1 MSEPLLLDLASAA
14 HKASAHEVYARLR
27 VDTPICRIKLARGQT
42 AWLVT
47 RYDDVSRMLK
57 DDRLA
62 KDPANAL
69 TPEMLAKQPRI
80 PGFLTPLTRNMLGM
94 DDPDHARLK
103 RLVQAGFTPKRM
115 DQLAGRT
122 EEIVEKLIH
131 GFKRERSFDLVSAFA
146 LPLPVTVISE
156 LLGVPE
162 ADQARFA
169 HWSQILL
176 SAPTDSWRIVLS
188 LPGMVFFIRYLRK
201 LIAMKRR
208 QPADD
213 LVSMLVE
220 LEADGDRLSGEELQA
235 MIAILLSA
243 GHETTTNLIGNGMLA
258 LLRNPRQREQLASQ
272 PELAA
277 KAVEEL
283 LRYDGPV
290 EATTFRYARSDIEI
304 AGTRIGRGDIVLGSV
319 ASANRDERQF
329 TNPDILDFE
338 RTPNRHLTFGEG
350 GHYCVGAALARMEG
364 RVAFNALLRHFP
376 DIGLAA
382 PDEDLRWRASPVLR
396 GLDKLV
402 LAARHRTAAPT

>member
-1 MSEPLLLDLASAA
+1 MPEPLMLDLAGQA
-14 HKASAHEVYARLR
+14 HKAAAHEVYSRLR
-27 VDTPICRIKLARGQT
+27 VDTPICRIRLSRRQT
-42 AWLVT
+42 GWLVT
-47 RYDDVSRMLK
+47 RYDDVSRLLK

-62 KDPANAL
+62 KDPANAM

-80 PGFLTPLTRNMLGM
+80 PGLLTPLTRNMLGM

-103 RLVQAGFTPKRM
+103 KLVQAGFTPKRM

-122 EEIVEKLIH
+122 EEIAERLIH
-131 GFKRERSFDLVSAFA
+131 GFKGRREFDLVGAFA

-156 LLGVPE
+156 LLGVPK

-169 HWSQILL
+169 RWSQILL
-176 SAPTDSWRIVLS
+176 SAPSDSWRIILA
-188 LPGMVFFIRYLRK
+188 LPGMVLFVRYLRK

-208 QPADD
+208 EPADD
-213 LVSMLVE
+213 LVSTLVA
-220 LEADGDRLSGEELQA
+220 LEADGDRLNGEELQA

-258 LLRNPRQREQLASQ
+258 LLRHPSQRERLASD
-272 PELAA
+272 PGLAA
-277 KAVEEL
+277 QAVDEL

-290 EATTFRYARSDIEI
+290 EATTFRFARADIDI
-304 AGTRIGRGDIVLGSV
+304 ANRRIQRGDIVLGSI

-329 TNPDILDFE
+329 ADPDVLDLG

-364 RVAFNALLRHFP
+364 RVAFNALLRHCP
-376 DIGLAA
+376 DLKLAT
-382 PDEDLRWRASPVLR
+382 PDRALRWRASPVLR
-396 GLDKLV
+396 GLDELV
-402 LAARHRTAAPT
+402 LAA